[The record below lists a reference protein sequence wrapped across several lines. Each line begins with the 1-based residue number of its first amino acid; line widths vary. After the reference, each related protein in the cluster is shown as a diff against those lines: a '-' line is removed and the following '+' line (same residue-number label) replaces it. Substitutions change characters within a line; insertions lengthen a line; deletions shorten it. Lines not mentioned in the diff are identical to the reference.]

1 MNIYLYGIP
10 PLQQRES
17 LYSWLQRLAQ
27 SQGMSYTQITQL
39 LELSRIK
46 DMDAPKL
53 PIHKNTFSKISNFNE
68 VWFQGL
74 FAINKSIRQF
84 KSVKKQLRINHD
96 KKPITS
102 VCCECLKTDVLPY
115 FRIEWRFNF
124 WKVCPLHAIELNTTC
139 PHCNSEIIL
148 SNSLLTGLNSVPDLR
163 YCQSCLL
170 EFSNTKS
177 KEEIFPALQDQI
189 QTQNNMM
196 ASIVTGYCQI
206 VPLNK
211 RFNLNI
217 MFRIYELGILHSAAT
232 ADFEAPV
239 SSDQRE
245 ALINFI
251 ASMNKKILAQERLHN
266 RARNWR
272 SRNRKICI
280 PEYERVNFY
289 TKPRL
294 MYNVKQEF

>member
-139 PHCNSEIIL
+139 PLRIRIKRATYSHLKKATHSHFKKTSFSYAKEPLINAT
-148 SNSLLTGLNSVPDLR
+148 NTGL
-163 YCQSCLL
+163 
-170 EFSNTKS
+170 
-177 KEEIFPALQDQI
+177 
-189 QTQNNMM
+189 M
-196 ASIVTGYCQI
+196 AWLKIV
-206 VPLNK
+206 
-211 RFNLNI
+211 
-217 MFRIYELGILHSAAT
+217 S
-232 ADFEAPV
+232 
-239 SSDQRE
+239 
-245 ALINFI
+245 
-251 ASMNKKILAQERLHN
+251 
-266 RARNWR
+266 
-272 SRNRKICI
+272 
-280 PEYERVNFY
+280 
-289 TKPRL
+289 
-294 MYNVKQEF
+294 